1 MKRLSRAAAAAAIA
15 AASIA
20 ALAQPAAGSA
30 ADAERQL
37 RSGGY
42 ALVSTDRDGRRQWQY
57 WWNPRRHDCRLVT
70 TQRADLV
77 SSVLTSETDCGQ
89 WRDESRMSERG
100 RAAIAAARS
109 LRVDALLHRSHERDV
124 NRYQEVNEI
133 AQFERGYRD
142 GRDGRRLDRRYGDP
156 AYIDGHRAGQGQ
168 RNPTVRPGQP
178 TLPPGVVPP
187 PGVRPPYPPVS
198 RPHDLSGRP
207 AHELEPTM
215 QALGYRRWSSG
226 TTRSGDVVSVWR
238 GPNSP
243 SECVRAVV
251 SDGLVQGVLDINED
265 QCTVAQSR

>member
-1 MKRLSRAAAAAAIA
+1 VKRLTQAAAAAAIA

-20 ALAQPAAGSA
+20 ALAQPNAGSA

-124 NRYQEVNEI
+124 NRYQAVNEI
-133 AQFERGYRD
+133 AEFERGYRD
-142 GRDGRRLDRRYGDP
+142 GRDGRRLDRRHGSP
-156 AYIDGHRAGQGQ
+156 AYSDGYRAGEHK
-168 RNPTVRPGQP
+168 RTTAVRPEQP
-178 TLPPGVVPP
+178 TLPPGSLPP
-187 PGVRPPYPPVS
+187 EGSRPTYPKMAS
-198 RPHDLSGRP
+198 PHDLVGRP
-207 AHELEPTM
+207 AHELETTM
-215 QALGYRRWSSG
+215 QSLGYRRWLSGSTSS
-226 TTRSGDVVSVWR
+226 RDFLSVWR
-238 GPNSP
+238 GPNSA
-243 SECVRAVV
+243 SECIQAIVRG
-251 SDGLVQGVLDINED
+251 DLVLDIRTVNED
-265 QCTVAQSR
+265 QCAAAPSR